1 VGAPRADRLRSLF
14 SGLPALPKLIVSTDR
29 GPSAITRAQ
38 VNTAPSRDE
47 RRIRRSALLGC
58 HDDASMTE
66 REYLVAYDYGMGGLW
81 AVMVA
86 PSADAI
92 TAVYP
97 ELGIAEERPP
107 SMATTSTPA

>member
-1 VGAPRADRLRSLF
+1 
-14 SGLPALPKLIVSTDR
+14 
-29 GPSAITRAQ
+29 
-38 VNTAPSRDE
+38 
-47 RRIRRSALLGC
+47 
-58 HDDASMTE
+58 MTE